1 MNRQIGIKVPVDSS
15 IVKVV
20 SVIKKIEPLSN
31 SEIKRRIRED
41 DFLLN
46 YRCASDEE
54 VLNILRCYHRLINMG
69 VKPTLFD
76 QDMPVD
82 IDYIYGL
89 DDAYRIIDEK
99 IKAEIDYKD
108 QYQGE
113 DKIFEYRLSN
123 AWLFPIVSLSVYDR
137 IEENVK
143 CIVWYA
149 TGAPEDLPLNMNYS
163 IDKKVI
169 DRITSILGNNQS
181 LFGIKK
187 VKSPWV
193 LDGFSNE
200 FYFRYDD
207 RSVDI
212 DASNIG
218 AWSEPDMTGKLPA
231 NIKLLLRV
239 FNEIKKILTDNGVD
253 GRYLRLDWRYS

>member
-89 DDAYRIIDEK
+89 DDAY
-99 IKAEIDYKD
+99 
-108 QYQGE
+108 
-113 DKIFEYRLSN
+113 L
-123 AWLFPIVSLSVYDR
+123 
-137 IEENVK
+137 
-143 CIVWYA
+143 
-149 TGAPEDLPLNMNYS
+149 
-163 IDKKVI
+163 
-169 DRITSILGNNQS
+169 
-181 LFGIKK
+181 
-187 VKSPWV
+187 
-193 LDGFSNE
+193 
-200 FYFRYDD
+200 
-207 RSVDI
+207 
-212 DASNIG
+212 
-218 AWSEPDMTGKLPA
+218 
-231 NIKLLLRV
+231 
-239 FNEIKKILTDNGVD
+239 
-253 GRYLRLDWRYS
+253 